1 MRLDPIR
8 TGLVL
13 GVVVARMHAGW
24 AALVASGYAKALIDF
39 ILRIHFLQLE
49 VAVAPFNISTALAL
63 VVITFLAGLL
73 VGIVLS
79 LVWNA
84 ILPKKTST

>member
-8 TGLVL
+8 TGLAL
-13 GVVVARMHAGW
+13 GVVIALMHAGW

-39 ILRIHFLQLE
+39 VLRIHFLQLE
-49 VAVAPFNISTALAL
+49 LAVAPFNIATALVL
-63 VVITFLAGLL
+63 VVITFLVGLL
-73 VGIVLS
+73 VGIVVS

-84 ILPKKTST
+84 MLPKPASA